1 MYAIFIESR
10 INIDW
15 CTVHKIAHHKKA
27 VHLCTERDQL
37 STGRG
42 KFLVSNLASIQ

>member
-15 CTVHKIAHHKKA
+15 CTVYKIAHQKT